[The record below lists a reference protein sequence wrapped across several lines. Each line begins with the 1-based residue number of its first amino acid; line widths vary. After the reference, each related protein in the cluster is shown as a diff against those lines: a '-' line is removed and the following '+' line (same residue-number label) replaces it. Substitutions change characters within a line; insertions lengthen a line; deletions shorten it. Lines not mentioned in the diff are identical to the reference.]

1 MEDINDKLK
10 NIDIVDEM
18 ENSFLDYAMS
28 VIVSRALPDVRDGL
42 KPVHRRILFAMNQ
55 ISNHSDKPYQKSAR
69 TVGEVIGKYHP
80 HGDTSVYDA
89 MVRMAQD
96 FSYRYELVDGHGNFG
111 SVDGDRAA
119 AMRYTEARM
128 SKLAMFL
135 VADINK
141 KTVDFQP
148 NYDGKEKEPTV
159 LPAKFPNLLVN
170 GGTGIAVGMATNI
183 PPHNLGEVIDA
194 LLHLIDNPKMTL
206 EQIMQFIKGP
216 DFPTGGI
223 TLGIGGIKKAYETG
237 KGSIV
242 TKAKA
247 EVIDNKTGR
256 SIIVISEIPFQVN
269 KAKTLEKIAQL
280 VREKIILGIAE
291 IRDESNHEGMR
302 IVLEIKKD
310 HIPEIILNKLY
321 KHTNL
326 QASFSFN
333 NVMLVDGEP
342 KRLNLFDTLSLYLK
356 HQVEVITRRTKFDLE
371 KAQKRIHILEGLA
384 IATANIDKVVAII
397 KESKDPNTAKTNL
410 IKEFSLSEIQAKAIL
425 EMKLARLTGLER
437 QKLLDEIKNLEVEIS
452 EYQAILNDDDKL
464 HQIIKDELSMIKD
477 KFGDER
483 RTEIDP
489 YGSLSID
496 DEDLIPKEK
505 IIITL
510 SKAGY
515 VKRLVANT
523 YKSQNRGGKGIK
535 GQEVVEEDSVYKML
549 VTTTHSDLLFFSD
562 QGKTYRIRAH
572 KVPVFS
578 RQAKGMPVV
587 NLIEINKGEKIKALL
602 SLNQYNDDSYFFFVT
617 EKGIVKKTRSS
628 QYQRVSRKGKIAIA
642 LRDDDNLLNVKLT
655 NGHDNILIG
664 NSNGKVVHFSES
676 NVRPSGRKTFGVKGM
691 NIDGGKIISFVKT
704 NPDLSGYLLS
714 VSSKGT
720 GKLTKISEYR
730 KIKRGG
736 KGVKSLKITNKT
748 GQLVGILGLNG
759 DEELLLMSSK
769 GIIIRVRASE
779 ISRISRNTQG
789 VKLMNL
795 QPGEVVKNVVVVQR
809 PEQETPGE
817 IEKNKE
823 NTHSVN

>member
-1 MEDINDKLK
+1 MDINDRLK

-80 HGDTSVYDA
+80 HGDSSVYDA

-135 VADINK
+135 VSDINK
-141 KTVDFQP
+141 KTVDFQD
-148 NYDGKEKEPTV
+148 NYDGKEQEPTV
-159 LPAKFPNLLVN
+159 MPAKFPNLLVN

-183 PPHNLGEVIDA
+183 APHNLGEVIDA
-194 LLHLIDNPKMTL
+194 LLHLIDNPEMSL
-206 EQIMQFIKGP
+206 EEIMEHIKGP

-237 KGSIV
+237 KGSII

-247 EVIDNKTGR
+247 EVITNKNNR
-256 SIIVISEIPFQVN
+256 SSIIITEIPFQVN

-280 VREKIILGIAE
+280 VREKLILGISE
-291 IRDESNHEGMR
+291 IRDESNHEGLR
-302 IVLEIKKD
+302 IVLEIKRD
-310 HIPEIILNKLY
+310 YIPEIILNKLY

-333 NVMLVDGEP
+333 NVVLVHGEP
-342 KRLNLFDTLSLYLK
+342 KRINLKDTLSLYLK
-356 HQVEVITRRTKFDLE
+356 HQVEVITRRTKFDLD
-371 KAQKRIHILEGLA
+371 KANKRIHILEGLA

-397 KESKDPNTAKTNL
+397 KESKDPQVARINL
-410 IKEFSLSEIQAKAIL
+410 IKEFNLSEIQARAIL

-437 QKLLDEIKNLEVEIS
+437 QKLLDEIKSLEAEIAK
-452 EYQAILNDDDKL
+452 YKAILDDKVKL
-464 HQIIKDELSMIKD
+464 HQIIKNELIMIKD
-477 KFGDER
+477 KFGDKR
-483 RTEIDP
+483 RTKIDIHA
-489 YGSLSID
+489 SLSID

-510 SKAGY
+510 SKEGY

-535 GQEVVEEDSVYKML
+535 GQDIVEEDSVYKML
-549 VTTTHSDLLFFSD
+549 VTNTHSDLLFFSD
-562 QGKTYRIRAH
+562 KGKTYRIRAH
-572 KVPVFS
+572 KIPVYS
-578 RQAKGMPVV
+578 RQGKGMPII
-587 NLIEINKGEKIKALL
+587 NLLEIEKGEKIKALL
-602 SLNQYNDDSYFFFVT
+602 SLNEYSDQTYFFFAT
-617 EKGIVKKTRSS
+617 EKGLVKKTKSS
-628 QYQRVSRKGKIAIA
+628 LYQRVSRKGKIAIA
-642 LRDDDNLLNVKLT
+642 LREDDNLLNVKLT
-655 NGHDNILIG
+655 NGNDNILIG
-664 NSNGKVVHFSES
+664 NSNGKVIHFNEKD
-676 NVRPSGRKTFGVKGM
+676 VRSSGRKAYGVKGM
-691 NIDGGKIISFVKT
+691 NIDGGKIIAFVKT

-795 QPGEVVKNVVVVQR
+795 QPGEVVKNVVVVKK
-809 PEQETPGE
+809 PEQEQE
-817 IEKNKE
+817 ENKKE
-823 NTHSVN
+823 DIDNTHNMN